1 MESANNTGSYM
12 LQVPSDIA
20 ASASP
25 SGGYGLLIITIGS
38 GYFQYSSQFGV
49 LAGSSSSSSSA
60 SPASQITDGQV
71 QVPTGTSPK
80 YTPSGSAG
88 SGLYYV
94 PAPTGKISNT
104 THSTGFK
111 FNYGPNTAP
120 AGIPINATQYLLST
134 AGGYAAPTGVTPNPV
149 TSVAIASAS
158 ANGPIVPSVA
168 PTSTT
173 ATSPSNAAGKAVA
186 GGLVAGLGAVAA
198 LVL

>member
-1 MESANNTGSYM
+1 M

-49 LAGSSSSSSSA
+49 LAGSSSSASA
-60 SPASQITDGQV
+60 TLASQITDGQV
-71 QVPTGTSPK
+71 QVPTGISPK
-80 YTPSGSAG
+80 YTPSG

-94 PAPTGKISNT
+94 PAPTGKVSNT